1 MLRIGCQTYTWEML
15 GDAWQG
21 SADDLLAAIGG
32 AGYTGIEI
40 TDRMIGTYANR
51 PDEFSKALASN
62 GLELIAFAWASP
74 SGFTEAD
81 AFGDDLAAA
90 AQVLDFVAQ
99 FPNAVLSLG
108 SATVMAPGPYRGQV
122 CGGGEDLQ
130 CHRCAGT
137 AHGSCRGVS
146 PEFAPQH
153 AAWDAG

>member
-74 SGFTEAD
+74 SGCLLYT
-81 AFGDDLAAA
+81 
-90 AQVLDFVAQ
+90 
-99 FPNAVLSLG
+99 
-108 SATVMAPGPYRGQV
+108 
-122 CGGGEDLQ
+122 
-130 CHRCAGT
+130 
-137 AHGSCRGVS
+137 S
-146 PEFAPQH
+146 PSPR
-153 AAWDAG
+153 D